1 MTFIA
6 MISMEDCVVLAA
18 DRETFSI
25 YTSGSSEPSG
35 VMARKITKTEDGFVT
50 ASGLVELIDPVKS
63 RFDSES
69 PKDVEHMLAIIEEE
83 QQRLALRDSKLAEV
97 WIPKSTWK
105 LSLPMGRGVVAVF
118 YDPSAHSLGGLR
130 PGSVMMTYPGEVPT
144 DEKMYVEGLFPQGRF
159 IKPSESEI
167 SKAIDQILLA
177 VTFLREC
184 GRPVSREIDF
194 AIHWGNEKRQ
204 IESLA
209 S

>member
-6 MISMEDCVVLAA
+6 MISMEDCVILAA

-25 YTSGSSEPSG
+25 YASGSSEPCG
-35 VMARKITKTEDGFVT
+35 DMARKITKTDDGFVT
-50 ASGLVELIDPVKS
+50 ASGLVELINPVKM

-83 QQRLALRDSKLAEV
+83 QQRLNLRDSKLAEV

-105 LSLPMGRGVVAVF
+105 LSLPMGRRVVAVF
-118 YDPSAHSLGGLR
+118 YDPKAHSLGGLR
-130 PGSVMMTYPGEVPT
+130 PGSVMFTYPGGVPA
-144 DEKMYVEGLFPQGRF
+144 DEMMYVEGLFPKGRF
-159 IKPSESEI
+159 VKPSESEI

-177 VTFLREC
+177 VTFLRES

-194 AIHWGNEKRQ
+194 AIHWGYEKSQ
-204 IESLA
+204 IELMA